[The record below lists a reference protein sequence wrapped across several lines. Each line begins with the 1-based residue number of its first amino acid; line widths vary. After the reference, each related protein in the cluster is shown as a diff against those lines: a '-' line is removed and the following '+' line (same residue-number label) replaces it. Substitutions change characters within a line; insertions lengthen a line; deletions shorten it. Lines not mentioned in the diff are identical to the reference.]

1 MELAAY
7 DGSGRKR
14 KYRSADRKQEVV
26 TSQLILN
33 ISNWGFVRDLTQQ
46 RSSRFIPCS
55 VQDVHIAIKLSSNVF
70 KPIRNNDDD
79 LDSDQREDFY
89 FDKNGAIL
97 PFAAFISLMKDASF
111 TGEFMREVKAK
122 HDADTAKPTNR
133 RNRSHSEE
141 VPITK
146 PNLAELFEELR
157 EPLPLT
163 NRSIS
168 LPSMPMPPPFAPT
181 TSSKEKNKSTD
192 HVSGP
197 RSKRAAALA
206 ASVYIAQAAK
216 DNEEIKV
223 RKKKGSKTTLPEAS
237 DEEDEEETGDAD
249 NDNESL
255 TCSEELDPER
265 SPKESNLDSD
275 LLALAS
281 SAQTTSEFCRE
292 ILEFETDKGASNKK
306 PSKISRKH

>member
-1 MELAAY
+1 MDQSAY

-46 RSSRFIPCS
+46 RSNRFIPCS

-70 KPIRNNDDD
+70 KPIRNNDND
-79 LDSDQREDFY
+79 LDPDQREEFY

-111 TGEFMREVKAK
+111 TGEFMKEVKAK
-122 HDADTAKPTNR
+122 YDADTVKPNNR
-133 RNRSHSEE
+133 RNRSLSEE

-146 PNLAELFEELR
+146 PNLAEIFEELR

-168 LPSMPMPPPFAPT
+168 LPSMSMPPPFAAA
-181 TSSKEKNKSTD
+181 TSSKEKKSAD

-216 DNEEIKV
+216 DNEEIKA
-223 RKKKGSKTTLPEAS
+223 RKKKASKTTLPEAS
-237 DEEDEEETGDAD
+237 DDDDEEETGDVD

-265 SPKESNLDSD
+265 SPKESTLDSD

-281 SAQTTSEFCRE
+281 SAQTTSEFCRD